1 MEAKI
6 KKYIRSVMKSYNVFN
21 ENLEKELIISCLD
34 EYHMQLSNGQNENS
48 SFNYAI
54 SEVESIIKQMGPK
67 KNIFSFSLIICIIF
81 FYISIAEFLISVL
94 FSSELDI
101 YGAEMLIVSCA
112 LVVLLCYTVIGRRR
126 RKWFNVVVIS
136 LLLLSWIITLG
147 QIGIYAFHATMPD
160 RYWSADYIFP
170 CVIKIFTYITETI
183 DPPNYVLFDQ
193 KIFISLNIVISLIE
207 LIIIGI
213 LYIRE
218 KKKGGSKI

>member
-1 MEAKI
+1 
-6 KKYIRSVMKSYNVFN
+6 
-21 ENLEKELIISCLD
+21 
-34 EYHMQLSNGQNENS
+34 
-48 SFNYAI
+48 
-54 SEVESIIKQMGPK
+54 
-67 KNIFSFSLIICIIF
+67 
-81 FYISIAEFLISVL
+81 
-94 FSSELDI
+94 
-101 YGAEMLIVSCA
+101 
-112 LVVLLCYTVIGRRR
+112 
-126 RKWFNVVVIS
+126 
-136 LLLLSWIITLG
+136 
-147 QIGIYAFHATMPD
+147 MPD

>member
-81 FYISIAEFLISVL
+81 FCISIAEFLISVL

-101 YGAEMLIVSCA
+101 YGAEMLIVS
-112 LVVLLCYTVIGRRR
+112 
-126 RKWFNVVVIS
+126 
-136 LLLLSWIITLG
+136 
-147 QIGIYAFHATMPD
+147 
-160 RYWSADYIFP
+160 
-170 CVIKIFTYITETI
+170 
-183 DPPNYVLFDQ
+183 
-193 KIFISLNIVISLIE
+193 
-207 LIIIGI
+207 
-213 LYIRE
+213 
-218 KKKGGSKI
+218 

>member
-81 FYISIAEFLISVL
+81 FCISIAEFLISVL

-126 RKWFNVVVIS
+126 RKWF
-136 LLLLSWIITLG
+136 L
-147 QIGIYAFHATMPD
+147 H
-160 RYWSADYIFP
+160 
-170 CVIKIFTYITETI
+170 E
-183 DPPNYVLFDQ
+183 
-193 KIFISLNIVISLIE
+193 
-207 LIIIGI
+207 
-213 LYIRE
+213 
-218 KKKGGSKI
+218 